1 MIESNK
7 LSSKTK
13 HVDVKYHMLYDLHEQ
28 GIIDVKYCAAV
39 TMIADMM
46 TKPLPKD
53 RLGNL
58 AYTVLMK
65 FE

>member
-1 MIESNK
+1 
-7 LSSKTK
+7 
-13 HVDVKYHMLYDLHEQ
+13 MLYDLHEQ